1 MPMTRQRARSSFTL
15 EIRRSNRRSPEA
27 IAFHEISPTTRLSL
41 ADQVFGKSSTT
52 SDAPAG
58 EVRGGAIQPTVVRGD
73 GPRETL
79 PEAPPVRRIL
89 PDLLSIPVDPV
100 EERAAREAVER
111 AALRKAQP
119 PVRARKAD
127 KQASL
132 VREAEPAPE
141 AVAVVDDLPKG
152 TGSVRSKTTTAPV
165 GEVAKRGDSEPK
177 PLKARAMRAERNGGV
192 LPRLPAGQ
200 RWKRRLPK
208 ACW

>member
-15 EIRRSNRRSPEA
+15 EIRRSNRRSPEV
-27 IAFHEISPTTRLSL
+27 ISFHETSPTARQSL

-58 EVRGGAIQPTVVRGD
+58 EVNGGALQPMVVRAD
-73 GPRETL
+73 GPGETL
-79 PEAPPVRRIL
+79 SEAPPVRRIL

-111 AALRKAQP
+111 AARRNAQL

-132 VREAEPAPE
+132 VRDAEPAPA
-141 AVAVVDDLPKG
+141 AVAAVEDLPKVSG
-152 TGSVRSKTTTAPV
+152 LVRSTTTTAPA
-165 GEVAKRGDSEPK
+165 GEVAKRCDPERK